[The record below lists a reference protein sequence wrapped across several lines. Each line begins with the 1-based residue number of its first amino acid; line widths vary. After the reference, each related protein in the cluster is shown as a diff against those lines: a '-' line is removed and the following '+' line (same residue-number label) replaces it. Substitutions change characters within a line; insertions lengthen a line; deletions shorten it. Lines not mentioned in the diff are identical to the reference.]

1 MRSCISLLGVYAHGM
16 RGAIAAGHPLPAEA
30 GARVLATGGNAVDA
44 CVAAGFASW
53 VAESPLTGAGGGG
66 FMLIHRSRDRSTR
79 VLDFFT
85 AVPEGETSGEPESV
99 DVDFSGGDHQVFQ
112 IGPASVA
119 VPGTLAGLEE
129 AHRRFGSLPWAELVR
144 PAIGLAR
151 EGVEL
156 TRPQAYLHAI
166 LDLILRHTE
175 EGRAIY
181 GDPERLVAGDVL
193 VQADLAASLETI
205 ARQGAAA
212 LYGGELGRAAVAHL
226 GGQLTL
232 RDLTSYRVIRR
243 RPVRARYA
251 GHEFQSNPPPSS
263 AGVLLAYGLGS
274 LRGVGEPGSA
284 EAIVELAETMRA
296 QAELRGPG
304 FVRALYRG
312 GLSRLLEVKHG
323 TTHISV
329 VDGEGNAVSMTCSTG
344 AGSGVIVPGTG
355 IQLNNM
361 LGEFDLAR
369 PAKGGSRLS
378 SMMCPS
384 IVVGEDGPRLV
395 VGSAGS
401 LRLRGAVL
409 QIVVN
414 AVGHGLPVDEA
425 IEAPRVHWEEPVL
438 HCEGGHDPA
447 ELDRVEALGWKLVRW
462 RRRNLYF
469 GGAAAVETL
478 PGGTLRAAG
487 DPRRGGAGV
496 VVE

>member
-1 MRSCISLLGVYAHGM
+1 M
-16 RGAIAAGHPLPAEA
+16 RGAIAAGHPLTAAA
-30 GARVLATGGNAVDA
+30 GARVLAAGGNAVDA

-85 AVPEGETSGEPESV
+85 AVPERPGAEMEAV

-129 AHRRFGSLPWAELVR
+129 AHRRFGSLPWQELVA
-144 PAIGLAR
+144 PAVDLAR
-151 EGVEL
+151 GGVEL

-166 LDLILRHTE
+166 LDLILRHTD
-175 EGRAIY
+175 EGRKIY
-181 GDPERLVAGDVL
+181 GRADRLAAGDVL
-193 VQADLAASLETI
+193 VQEDLAGSLELI
-205 ARQGAAA
+205 ARKGARA
-212 LYGGELGRAAVAHL
+212 LYGGELGRAAIAHL
-226 GGQLTL
+226 GRRLTR
-232 RDLTSYRVIRR
+232 RDLESYRVIQR
-243 RPVRARYA
+243 RPVRAPYA

-263 AGVLLAYGLGS
+263 GGVLIGYGLRLLEQLPDGP
-274 LRGVGEPGSA
+274 PGSA
-284 EAIVELAETMRA
+284 RAMASLAETMRA
-296 QAELRGPG
+296 QAEIRGKG

-312 GLSRLLEVKHG
+312 GLSRRLEVARG

-329 VDGEGNAVSMTCSTG
+329 VDAWGNATAMTCSTG

-369 PAKGGSRLS
+369 PAKPGARLS
-378 SMMCPS
+378 SMMSPS
-384 IVVGEDGPRLV
+384 IVVGEEGPRLV

-401 LRLRGAVL
+401 LRLRGAVM

-414 AVGHGLPVDEA
+414 VVGHDLAVEEA
-425 IEAPRVHWEEPVL
+425 IERPRVHWEDPVL

-447 ELDRVEALGWKLVRW
+447 ELDELEQLGWELVRW

-478 PGGTLRAAG
+478 PSGELRAAG

-496 VVE
+496 VVG